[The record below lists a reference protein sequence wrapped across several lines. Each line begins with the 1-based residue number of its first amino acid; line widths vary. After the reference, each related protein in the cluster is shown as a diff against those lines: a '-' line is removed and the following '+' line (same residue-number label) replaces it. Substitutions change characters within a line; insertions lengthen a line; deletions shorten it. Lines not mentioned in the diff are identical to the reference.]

1 MRRMLAVAMVIVAG
15 AGLAACGDDD
25 KTSVAFASP
34 KDGAEVSS
42 PVKFEMTAKGITL
55 EPAGAVK
62 ENAGHFHVLVDVECK
77 DAGETIPVDTKGY
90 NHFGKA
96 QTSAEL
102 PLDPGEHKLCLQ
114 AGDGVHTAL
123 DETDEITITVK

>member
-1 MRRMLAVAMVIVAG
+1 MLAIAIVVVAG
-15 AGLAACGDDD
+15 VGLGACGDDD
-25 KTSVAFASP
+25 DTSVAFASP

-42 PVKFEMTAKGITL
+42 PVTVEMTANGITI

-62 ENAGHFHVLVDVECK
+62 DNAGHFHVLVDVGCK
-77 DAGETIPVDTKGY
+77 DAGETIPVDTPGY

-114 AGDGVHTAL
+114 VGDGVHTAL